1 MSNLT
6 TEYSNGFA
14 INSTSSYS
22 ERNSAS
28 INVMQILQSVIAC
41 VGIVAN
47 FTVIVVFLNDKKL
60 RRKIPNRFIVNQ
72 VRNVHFIYFK
82 SFQPCLKYILVQ
94 LSRSRNRTGRKSM
107 YLGYRVKPFTGAFGE
122 GAWTSDTGT
131 FW

>member
-14 INSTSSYS
+14 INSTSSNS

-47 FTVIVVFLNDKKL
+47 FTVIVVFLNDRKL

-72 VRNVHFIYFK
+72 VSNVHFTYFK
-82 SFQPCLKYILVQ
+82 
-94 LSRSRNRTGRKSM
+94 
-107 YLGYRVKPFTGAFGE
+107 
-122 GAWTSDTGT
+122 
-131 FW
+131 